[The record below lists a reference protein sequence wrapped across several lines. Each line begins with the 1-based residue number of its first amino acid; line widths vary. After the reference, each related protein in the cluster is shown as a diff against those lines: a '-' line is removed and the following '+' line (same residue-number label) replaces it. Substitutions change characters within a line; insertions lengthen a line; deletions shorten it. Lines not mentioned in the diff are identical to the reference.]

1 MIYETFFIGLVLAV
15 IYIEIF
21 DIYPGGLIVPA
32 YIALY
37 LNVPV
42 KVGATLVVAFLALF
56 TYKLFSRYLI
66 LFGKRR
72 FAFLVILG
80 AFWAQLW
87 FLIWPEL
94 FPYPIGV
101 RAVGLVIPG
110 LLANNLERQR
120 YLPTLASLL
129 TVSFLTYFVIRILI
143 WLGVV

>member
-1 MIYETFFIGLVLAV
+1 MIYETFFIGLLLAV

-37 LNVPV
+37 LHLPV
-42 KVGATLVVAFLALF
+42 KVAATLLVAFLALF
-56 TYKLFSRYLI
+56 SYKLFSRHLI

-94 FPYPIGV
+94 FPYPVGV

-120 YLPTLASLL
+120 YIPTLASLF
-129 TVSFLTYFVIRILI
+129 TVSVLTYFVVRILA
-143 WLGVV
+143 WLGM

>member
-21 DIYPGGLIVPA
+21 DFYPGGLIVPA
-32 YIALY
+32 YMALY
-37 LNVPV
+37 LHVPV
-42 KVGATLVVAFLALF
+42 KVLATIIVSFLALF
-56 TYKLFSRYLI
+56 SYKFISRYLV

-72 FAFLVILG
+72 FAFMVILG
-80 AFWAQLW
+80 AFWGQLW

-129 TVSFLTYFVIRILI
+129 TVAVMTYFAVRVLN
-143 WLGVV
+143 WLGIV

>member
-37 LNVPV
+37 LHLPV
-42 KVGATLVVAFLALF
+42 KVGATLIVAFLALF
-56 TYKLFSRYLI
+56 SYKLFSRFLI

-80 AFWAQLW
+80 AFWAQVW

-120 YLPTLASLL
+120 FLPTLASLF
-129 TVSFLTYFVIRILI
+129 TVSILTYFMVRILS
-143 WLGVV
+143 WLGIV

>member
-1 MIYETFFIGLVLAV
+1 MIYETFFIGLLLAV

-37 LNVPV
+37 LHLPV
-42 KVGATLVVAFLALF
+42 KVAATLLVAFLALF
-56 TYKLFSRYLI
+56 SYKFFSRHLI

-94 FPYPIGV
+94 FPYPVGV

-120 YLPTLASLL
+120 YIPTLASLF
-129 TVSFLTYFVIRILI
+129 TVSVLTYFVVRILV
-143 WLGVV
+143 WLGM

>member
-15 IYIEIF
+15 IYIELF

-37 LNVPV
+37 LNIPV
-42 KVGATLVVAFLALF
+42 KVVATLIVAFLALF
-56 TYKLFSRYLI
+56 TYKLFSRYLV

-80 AFWAQLW
+80 AFWAQVW

-94 FPYPIGV
+94 FPYPVGV

-120 YLPTLASLL
+120 YIPTLMSLL
-129 TVSFLTYFVIRILI
+129 TVSFLTYFVVRILI
-143 WLGVV
+143 WLGIA